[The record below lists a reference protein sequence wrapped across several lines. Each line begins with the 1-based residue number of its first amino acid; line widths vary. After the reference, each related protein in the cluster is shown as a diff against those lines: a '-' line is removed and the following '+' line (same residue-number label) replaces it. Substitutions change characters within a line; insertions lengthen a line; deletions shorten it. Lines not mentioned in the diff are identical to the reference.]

1 MDELLDRLTAA
12 EGDAEEAATSVQTSD
27 REEGAGEEVAVA
39 TDVERPTLPAA
50 DEGDGGG
57 GGEVAKGA
65 PSIQAEGDLEGS
77 VAETGSS
84 SAPLGKEEEP
94 GLLGQ
99 TDQEA
104 GRRVEGDAPASA
116 ATVVRPT
123 FMALVGA
130 RSFAFS
136 QPRVA
141 VPLAAASGKI
151 SVGEEAGG
159 DPGPGASSSFRLM
172 TRGRSIGTG
181 LMRLMS
187 IGLPRLQRQGAASMR
202 RSDSG
207 LEMGGFLWLTDVI
220 LLSAAAAA
228 RCQYPPDAGS
238 D

>member
-104 GRRVEGDAPASA
+104 GRRVEGDAPASS

-123 FMALVGA
+123 SMALVGA
-130 RSFAFS
+130 RSFS

-141 VPLAAASGKI
+141 VPPAASGGI
-151 SVGEEAGG
+151 SAGEEAGS
-159 DPGPGASSSFRLM
+159 DLGPGASSSSFRLM

>member
-12 EGDAEEAATSVQTSD
+12 DGDAEEEASAAQTSGP
-27 REEGAGEEVAVA
+27 EEGAGEEVAVA
-39 TDVERPTLPAA
+39 TDVERATLPAA

-65 PSIQAEGDLEGS
+65 PSMQAADDSEGS
-77 VAETGSS
+77 VAGTGSG
-84 SAPLGKEEEP
+84 SAPPGREEP
-94 GLLGQ
+94 GPLGQ

-187 IGLPRLQRQGAASMR
+187 IGLPRLQRQGAASMI
-202 RSDSG
+202 RSDSD
-207 LEMGGFLWLTDVI
+207 LETGGFL
-220 LLSAAAAA
+220 
-228 RCQYPPDAGS
+228 
-238 D
+238 

>member
-12 EGDAEEAATSVQTSD
+12 DGDAEEEASAAQTSGP
-27 REEGAGEEVAVA
+27 EEGAGEEVAVA

-65 PSIQAEGDLEGS
+65 PSMQAADDSEGS
-77 VAETGSS
+77 VAGTGSG
-84 SAPLGKEEEP
+84 SAPPGREEP
-94 GLLGQ
+94 GPLGQ

-104 GRRVEGDAPASA
+104 GRRVEGDAPASS

-123 FMALVGA
+123 SMALVGA
-130 RSFAFS
+130 RSFS

-141 VPLAAASGKI
+141 VPPAASGGI
-151 SVGEEAGG
+151 SAGEEAGS
-159 DPGPGASSSFRLM
+159 DLGPGASSSSFRLM